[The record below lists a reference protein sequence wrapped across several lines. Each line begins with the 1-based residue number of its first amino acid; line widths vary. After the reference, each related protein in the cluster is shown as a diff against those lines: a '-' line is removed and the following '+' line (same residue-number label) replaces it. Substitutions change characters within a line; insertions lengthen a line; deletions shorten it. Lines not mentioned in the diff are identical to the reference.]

1 MMELAGT
8 GADIHPTGR
17 VAAWANSMIFQP
29 YSWLKQAPG
38 SEYSWHLLTVTLA
51 PEVDYDA
58 ARARLTSAVNSV
70 FERYRE
76 NIERQHAA
84 FEQSINVQMTA
95 PRPVTRTHFTEEGCE
110 LSLRYP
116 VEFERGAEIDEQVL
130 QQLAR
135 EIEKEPQLKLATGG
149 GPKLQRLNM

>member
-1 MMELAGT
+1 
-8 GADIHPTGR
+8 
-17 VAAWANSMIFQP
+17 MIFQP

-38 SEYSWHLLTVTLA
+38 TEYGWHLLTVTVA

-58 ARARLTSAVNSV
+58 ARARVTSAVNSV
-70 FERYRE
+70 FERYRD

-84 FEQSINVQMTA
+84 FEQSINVQMT
-95 PRPVTRTHFTEEGCE
+95 PPKPVTRTHFTEQGCE
-110 LSLRYP
+110 LFIRYP

-135 EIEKEPQLKLATGG
+135 EMDKDPQVKLAPGG
-149 GPKLQRLNM
+149 GPKLQRLNV